1 MQKQVTLFTEKLASV
16 HTHIDFSNWKTEKKW
31 YGEAVLMDASEAY
44 DTLNQ
49 DLSLAKLDAYGFD
62 RDSLK
67 VFHSYLTS

>member
-1 MQKQVTLFTEKLASV
+1 
-16 HTHIDFSNWKTEKKW
+16 
-31 YGEAVLMDASEAY
+31 MDVSEAY

-67 VFHSYLTS
+67 VFHSYLTSWYQRTKINKSFSLCSKIN